1 MKTYKLQPTSYKL
14 RGFSMIE
21 TVVVVAVT
29 ALLATAV
36 AEMTISLHRFTARE
50 SNLSETQRHAILGL
64 EPIRTAA
71 LAADKIVASRTI
83 LGTAYATGATAVVF
97 SVPTIDAA
105 GNLVANSTDYVAFA
119 RDASDQTKL
128 VRATEGAAGS
138 RLATRVDT
146 IIPLVSS
153 LNFRYATTTPA
164 SATSFEVTIETAQTI
179 LGFTQKTP
187 ITSVITLGND

>member
-1 MKTYKLQPTSYKL
+1 MV
-14 RGFSMIE
+14 E

-50 SNLSETQRHAILGL
+50 GNLSETQRHAILGL

-83 LGTAYATGATAVVF
+83 LGTAYTTGATAVVF
-97 SVPTIDAA
+97 SVPTINAA
-105 GNLVANSTDYVAFA
+105 GNLVANSTDYIAFA
-119 RDASDQTKL
+119 RAASDQTKL
-128 VRATEGAAGS
+128 IRATEAAAGS

-146 IIPLVSS
+146 IIPLVGA
-153 LNFRYATTTPA
+153 LNFRYATTTPSA
-164 SATSFEVTIETAQTI
+164 ATSFEVTIGTAQTI

-187 ITSVITLGND
+187 ITTVITLGNE